1 MNTSSNHEP
10 SDLQPETLAI
20 SAGRPDDQISMA
32 PVMFASTTYEMG
44 SLEEGRKMAHS
55 TKAGKFYG
63 RHGNPTVQAF
73 ESAVAELEGAE
84 AARAYASGMGAI
96 AGVILGLC
104 SKGDHIVAQKQLYGG
119 TMQLLAGVCPRSG
132 IDVTFVDGTKPGAF
146 AEAVIPGRT
155 MMVFAETPV
164 IVCPDV

>member
-1 MNTSSNHEP
+1 MLGITMNTSPNHEP
-10 SDLQPETLAI
+10 SELQPETLAI

-84 AARAYASGMGAI
+84 AARARGQGQVGEGHARY
-96 AGVILGLC
+96 VDRC
-104 SKGDHIVAQKQLYGG
+104 S
-119 TMQLLAGVCPRSG
+119 
-132 IDVTFVDGTKPGAF
+132 
-146 AEAVIPGRT
+146 
-155 MMVFAETPV
+155 
-164 IVCPDV
+164 